1 MVTIGAQL
9 YTLRT
14 FMQNETDIRRSLR
27 KVAEIGYTTVQVS
40 GVASIDPHILRD
52 ICDENGL
59 KIVLTHHPEQRILYD
74 TDALI
79 KDHDILGCDYIG
91 IGGMPERY
99 RSTAP
104 EWVDYFAKDF
114 ETAAKKMR
122 DAGKLLMYHNHDF
135 EFEKMP
141 DGRMFIDVLMDGLP
155 SDLMGFTLDTF
166 WLQAAGCDVIDWLER
181 LKDRIPCVHLKDMT
195 VGATPNGRE
204 RRMAPVGEGN
214 MNFKG
219 IMKKLDELGTTK
231 YALVEQ
237 DTCYESP
244 FTCMKKSYD
253 NLVKLGYK

>member
-1 MVTIGAQL
+1 MITIGAQTF
-9 YTLRT
+9 TLRT
-14 FMQNETDIRRSLR
+14 FMQNERDIRRSL
-27 KVAEIGYTTVQVS
+27 KLVGEMGYKTVQIS
-40 GVASIDPHILRD
+40 GIGPIDPHVLRD

-59 KIVLTHHPEQRILYD
+59 KIVLTHNPETRILND

-79 KDHDILGCDYIG
+79 KEHDILGCDYIG

-99 RSTAP
+99 RSSAP
-104 EWVDYFAKDF
+104 EWVENFAVDF
-114 ETAAKKMR
+114 ETAAKKIR

-135 EFEKMP
+135 EFETMP
-141 DGRMFIDVLMDGLP
+141 DGRKFIDVLMDGLSP
-155 SDLMGFTLDTF
+155 DLMGFTLDTF
-166 WLQAAGCDVIDWLER
+166 WLQAAGCDVIEWLDK

-195 VGATPNGRE
+195 VASRE

-219 IMKKLDELGTTK
+219 IMNKLTELGTTK

-244 FTCMKKSYD
+244 FICLKKSYD
-253 NLVKLGYK
+253 FLSSLGYK

>member
-1 MVTIGAQL
+1 MKIGAQL
-9 YTLRT
+9 YTAHDLT
-14 FMQNETDIRRSLR
+14 KTLEGFSETLKR
-27 KVAEIGYTTVQVS
+27 VADIGYTTVQVS
-40 GVASIDPHILRD
+40 GTCAYEPEWLA
-52 ICDENGL
+52 EELKKNGL
-59 KIVLTHHPEQRILYD
+59 TCGITHTPFDRMVSD
-74 TDALI
+74 TDKVIAE
-79 KDHDILGCDYIG
+79 HTVFGCDYIG
-91 IGGMPERY
+91 IGAMPERY
-99 RSTAP
+99 RSNAP

-114 ETAAKKMR
+114 ETAAKKIR

-141 DGRMFIDVLMDGLP
+141 DGRMFIDVLMDGLS

-166 WLQAAGCDVIDWLER
+166 WLQAAGCDVIDWLDR

-195 VGATPNGRE
+195 VAGRE

-244 FTCMKKSYD
+244 FVCMKKSYD
-253 NLVKLGYK
+253 NLVKLGYQ

>member
-1 MVTIGAQL
+1 MITIGAQL
-9 YTLRT
+9 FTLRT
-14 FMQNETDIRRSLR
+14 FMQNECDIRRSLK
-27 KVAEIGYTTVQVS
+27 KVAEIGYKTVQIS
-40 GVASIDPHILRD
+40 AIGPIDPHVLRD

-59 KIVLTHHPEQRILYD
+59 KIVLTHNPEARILGD

-79 KDHDILGCDYIG
+79 KEHDILGCDYIG
-91 IGGMPERY
+91 IGSMPERY
-99 RSTAP
+99 RSNAP

-114 ETAAKKMR
+114 ETAAKKIR

-135 EFEKMP
+135 EFETMP
-141 DGRMFIDVLMDGLP
+141 DGRMFIDVLMDGLS

-166 WLQAAGCDVIDWLER
+166 WLQAAGCDVIDWLDR

-195 VGATPNGRE
+195 VAGRE

-219 IMKKLDELGTTK
+219 IMKKLDEIGTTK

-244 FTCMKKSYD
+244 FVCMKKSYD

>member
-1 MVTIGAQL
+1 MITIGAQC

-14 FMQNETDIRRSLR
+14 YMQNETDIRRSLA
-27 KVAEIGYTTVQVS
+27 KVAQIGYKTVQIS
-40 GVASIDPHILRD
+40 GVAPIDPHILRE

-59 KIVLTHHPEQRILYD
+59 KIVLTHNSEARILGD

-79 KDHDILGCDYIG
+79 KEHDVLGCDYIG
-91 IGGMPERY
+91 IGGLPERY

-104 EWVDYFAKDF
+104 EWIDYFVPDF
-114 ETAAKKMR
+114 IEAAKKMH

-135 EFEKMP
+135 EFERMS
-141 DGRMFIDVLMDGLP
+141 DGRRIIDVLLDTL
-155 SDLMGFTLDTF
+155 SADLMGFTLDTF
-166 WLQAAGCDVIDWLER
+166 WLQAAGCDVCQWLEI

-195 VGATPNGRE
+195 VGNRE

-214 MNFKG
+214 MNFAA
-219 IMKKLDELGTTK
+219 IVNKLNELGKTK

-244 FTCMKKSYD
+244 FVCLKKSYD
-253 NLVKLGYK
+253 NLVKLGCK